1 MKKLIGGAAF
11 LAGLAGLVI
20 AATAQA
26 TFGEGVTSTAV
37 DADDNLRARSGGGI
51 RRRSLVL
58 HMSHPSSRRC
68 A

>member
-37 DADDNLRARSGGGI
+37 DADDKSSGALGW
-51 RRRSLVL
+51 RD
-58 HMSHPSSRRC
+58 
-68 A
+68 